1 MKEKT
6 EKVLKST
13 GLLSVANGINYAI
26 FGKLIYKLVLTR
38 KGVESPLVMKFTYA
52 DGSEDDY
59 TKHLN
64 AVVEEGDEWFKKQ
77 EMENLAIPATHFD
90 KTIHANYLKCNKP
103 SDLCALVIHGYS
115 SYPSYMGVYVKKY
128 LELGYNVLTP
138 SLNGHGESE
147 QQEITMGWDD
157 RLDLI
162 DWINY
167 LIKRNPNVK
176 IILHGVSMGAAT
188 TMMATGEA
196 LPENVKAAVEDCGYT
211 SVWDMFH
218 NKVVETMKL
227 SEFMFL
233 DSFNRANIKRA
244 LLDFK
249 EASCIEQLKKS
260 KTPTLFIHG
269 ANDDFIPPAM
279 LDKVYDACPCEKEKL
294 LVPKAIHARS
304 VAADP
309 ELYWGT
315 VTKFIEKYI

>member
-1 MKEKT
+1 MKDQTQKF
-6 EKVLKST
+6 LKRT
-13 GLLSVANGINYAI
+13 GLLSVASGISYGL
-26 FGKLIYKLVLTR
+26 FGKLLYKLVLTR

-52 DGSEDDY
+52 DGTEDDY

-64 AVVEEGDEWFKKQ
+64 NVVEEGDEWFKKQ
-77 EMENLAIPATHFD
+77 SRENLELRSSSFD
-90 KTIHANYLKCNKP
+90 KTLHANYFKNDVDT
-103 SDLCALVIHGYS
+103 DLCAVVIHGYS

-147 QQEITMGWDD
+147 EQRITMGWED

-167 LIKRNPNVK
+167 LVQKNPNVK

-188 TMMATGEA
+188 TMMATGEN

-211 SVWDMFH
+211 SVWDMFY

-227 SEFMFL
+227 SQFMFL
-233 DSFNRANIKRA
+233 DSFNRANRKYSHF
-244 LLDFK
+244 DFK

-279 LDKVYDACPCEKEKL
+279 LDKVYDACPCEKQKL

-304 VAADP
+304 VAAEP
-309 ELYWGT
+309 ELYWST
-315 VTKFIEKYI
+315 VTGFVEKYL

>member
-1 MKEKT
+1 MKDQTQKF
-6 EKVLKST
+6 LKRT
-13 GLLSVANGINYAI
+13 GLLSVASGISYGL
-26 FGKLIYKLVLTR
+26 FGKLLYKLVLTR

-52 DGSEDDY
+52 DGTEDDY

-64 AVVEEGDEWFKKQ
+64 NVVEEGDEWFKKQ
-77 EMENLAIPATHFD
+77 SRENLELRSSSFD
-90 KTIHANYLKCNKP
+90 KTLHANYFKNDVDT
-103 SDLCALVIHGYS
+103 DLCAVVIHGYS

-147 QQEITMGWDD
+147 EQRITMGWED

-167 LIKRNPNVK
+167 LVQKNPNVK

-188 TMMATGEA
+188 TMMATGEN
-196 LPENVKAAVEDCGYT
+196 LPKNVKAAVEDCGYT
-211 SVWDMFH
+211 SVWDMFY

-227 SEFMFL
+227 SQFMFL
-233 DSFNRANIKRA
+233 DSFNRANRKYSHF
-244 LLDFK
+244 DFK

-279 LDKVYDACPCEKEKL
+279 LDKVYDACPCEKQKL

-304 VAADP
+304 VAAEP
-309 ELYWGT
+309 ELYWST
-315 VTKFIEKYI
+315 VTGFVEKYL